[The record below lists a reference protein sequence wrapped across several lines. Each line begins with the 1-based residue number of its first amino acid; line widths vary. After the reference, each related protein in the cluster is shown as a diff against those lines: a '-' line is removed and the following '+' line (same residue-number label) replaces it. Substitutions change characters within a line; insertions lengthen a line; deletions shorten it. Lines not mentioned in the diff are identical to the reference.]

1 MSEFNL
7 VRYPVMPLRDIVL
20 FPGMVAPLVIGR
32 KNAPLVIGR
41 KNSVRALE
49 HAMEQRSL
57 IFLVAQK
64 EAGVDDPQA
73 ADLRRCGVLAT
84 VIQLLRLPDGT
95 MKALVEGKR
104 RAVVAAYIEFSDF
117 LRADLSE
124 RPDTEAE
131 HPDLPAY
138 SRELRRTFAEYIKIS
153 RQKIPAEIVKVAA
166 VMENPAR
173 LVDLLCAH
181 VQLPAAEK
189 QELLET
195 VALPD
200 RLRRL
205 IELLY
210 REIELDGLEKSI
222 ETKVRKRLADNQR
235 NYYLGE
241 KVKEI
246 QQEMGHVPDDHSE
259 LQAALEKKELPESAR
274 EKAMKE
280 LNKLKAMPPMSAES
294 TVVRNY
300 LDTII
305 SLPWREKSE
314 AKIDI
319 EEAERILDQDHHGLK
334 KAKERILEYL
344 AVQAQVEKIRGPIIC
359 LVGPPGVGKTSIC
372 KSIAKAMN
380 RKFVR
385 LSLGGVRDEAEIRGH
400 RRTYIG
406 AMPGKIIHAMQ
417 RAEVINPVFCLDE
430 VDKMSVDFRGDP
442 SSALLEVLDPEQN
455 SAFNDHYLDLDYDLS
470 EVFFIA
476 TANSLHSIPLP
487 LQDRMEI
494 IRLSGYTEEE
504 KLRIAQEYLAPK
516 QLERNGFA
524 ADDIVFEEEA
534 VLEIV
539 RRYTR
544 EAGVRDLE
552 RTIASICRKVAR
564 DRLQKK
570 EPERKYQLG
579 SAAVSEYLGVPKH
592 RYGMAEK
599 QDETGLVTGLAWTEV
614 GGELL
619 QIETALMPGTGKLT
633 VTGKLGEVMQES
645 AQAAMACVRAR
656 AGRLGLDPGFY
667 QKLDIHVHVPEGA
680 IPKDGPSAGI
690 TMATSIVSALLKV
703 PVDRQLA
710 MTGEITLRGRVLP
723 IGGLTEKLLAAKRGG
738 ISRVILPKENERDL
752 EDVPAK
758 VRASLDIALVEHVDE
773 VFSRALLLR
782 EGEEL
787 FHDAPLDA
795 VIPPALITVPA
806 VPAQRN

>member
-7 VRYPVMPLRDIVL
+7 VRYPVVPLRDIVL
-20 FPGMVAPLVIGR
+20 FPGMIAPLIVGR
-32 KNAPLVIGR
+32 N
-41 KNSVRALE
+41 NSVRALE

-57 IFLVAQK
+57 IFIVAQK
-64 EAGVDDPQA
+64 NAGVDDPQA
-73 ADLRRCGVLAT
+73 ADLQRCGVLAS
-84 VIQLLRLPDGT
+84 VIQLLRMSDGT
-95 MKALVEGKR
+95 IKALVEGKR
-104 RAVVAAYIEFSDF
+104 RALVSAYIEFSDF

-124 RPDTEAE
+124 QPDTELD

-138 SRELRRTFAEYIKIS
+138 SRELRRTFAEYVKIS
-153 RQKIPAEIVKVAA
+153 RQKIPAEIVKSVGL
-166 VMENPAR
+166 MENPVR
-173 LVDLLCAH
+173 LVDILCAH
-181 VQLPAAEK
+181 VQLRAEEK

-195 VALPD
+195 TSLPD
-200 RLRRL
+200 RLCRL

-210 REIELDGLEKSI
+210 REIELDALEKSI

-246 QQEMGHVPDDHSE
+246 QQEMGQVPDDYSE
-259 LQAALEKKELPESAR
+259 AQEVLEKKDMPEVVR
-274 EKAMKE
+274 EKAMRE
-280 LNKLKAMPPMSAES
+280 LSKLKIMPPMSAES

-300 LDTII
+300 LDVIVG
-305 SLPWREKSE
+305 LPWTEKSD

-319 EEAERILDQDHHGLK
+319 EEAERILEQDHYGLK

-344 AVQAQVEKIRGPIIC
+344 AVQAQVEKLRGPIIC

-385 LSLGGVRDEAEIRGH
+385 ISLGGVRDEAEIRGH

-406 AMPGKIIHAMQ
+406 AMPGKIIQAMQ

-430 VDKMSVDFRGDP
+430 VDKMSIDFRGDP

-476 TANSLHSIPLP
+476 TANNLHSIPLP

-504 KLRIAQEYLAPK
+504 KLHIAQEHLTPK

-524 ADDIVFEEEA
+524 TDDIIFVEGA
-534 VLEIV
+534 VLEII

-552 RTIASICRKVAR
+552 RTIASVCRKVAR
-564 DRLQKK
+564 DRQQKK
-570 EPERKYQLG
+570 EPERKYQLD
-579 SAAVSEYLGVPKH
+579 SVAVSGYLGVPKH
-592 RYGMAEK
+592 RYGLAEK

-633 VTGKLGEVMQES
+633 ITGKLGEVMQES
-645 AQAAMACVRAR
+645 AQAAMACVRSR
-656 AGRLGLDPGFY
+656 AMRLGLDSGFY

-738 ISRVILPKENERDL
+738 ITRVILPKENERDL
-752 EDVPAK
+752 EDVPAN

-782 EGEEL
+782 EGEDL
-787 FHDAPLDA
+787 FHDVSLDA
-795 VIPPALITVPA
+795 AIPAALITVPT
-806 VPAQRN
+806 VPAQRA